1 MAAKLTDKQKLE
13 IELLKLERQVKD
25 SRPAEE
31 AEDNFLD
38 ALNVTAAEV
47 WEESEVEEDGTDA

>member
-25 SRPAEE
+25 SRPEEE
-31 AEDNFLD
+31 AEDNFID
-38 ALNVTAAEV
+38 ALNGTASEV
-47 WEESEVEEDGTDA
+47 WKESEVEEDGTDA